1 MMGELE
7 CDGLAATRPAERS
20 SGASTG
26 SATAGRD
33 SATAGRGSA
42 TVGRGSATAGRRMAG
57 RRAEGEVQRR
67 VHAHMSLQYQRTSWQ
82 ALPPSATIWLAGK
95 RMPHIQHDLTWADAA
110 PNRAGS
116 SRLVMTCSP
125 RSPTGRA
132 VAARAAGLP
141 AVAVRSA
148 SRSAVES
155 PTLMRTFPLH
165 PGEHRAPAAPDLSLK
180 RVGSPSLDSN
190 LPPS

>member
-1 MMGELE
+1 MGELE

-33 SATAGRGSA
+33 PA